1 MEGPWYQETEM
12 SRIEARNEMFK
23 ILKVEYTDEM
33 KLNNLINEVINDDVS
48 MCSVM
53 GYYVLGQREE
63 FKKNIIEKYMKC

>member
-12 SRIEARNEMFK
+12 SRSEARNEMFE
-23 ILKVEYTDEM
+23 ILKGEYTDET
-33 KLNNLINEVINDDVS
+33 KLNNLINEVINDAVS